1 MLSMADCR
9 ADRRQ
14 ELASGTLGLLGS
26 IGGFGRTTELR
37 ETKRGGVGLASAGD
51 RWGGSDLSEW
61 RKAMPNQSISGA
73 MT

>member
-9 ADRRQ
+9 ADQRQ
-14 ELASGTLGLLGS
+14 ELSSGTLRLVGS
-26 IGGFGRTTELR
+26 IGGFGRTMELR
-37 ETKRGGVGLASAGD
+37 ETKRGGVGLAGAGD
-51 RWGGSDLSEW
+51 RWHGSDLPER